1 MELIIGILMYLGLI
15 LPGTYTTQQVDAIY
29 RAHSTEVSLIQSN
42 PVIQTSIHP
51 NNPDQTGI
59 IIDDPDEEVGGN

>member
-29 RAHSTEVSLIQSN
+29 NAHTTEVALIQSN
-42 PVIQTSIHP
+42 PVVQSTIQP
-51 NNPDQTGI
+51 NNPNQTGI
-59 IIDDPDEEVGGN
+59 IIEDPDEEISGN